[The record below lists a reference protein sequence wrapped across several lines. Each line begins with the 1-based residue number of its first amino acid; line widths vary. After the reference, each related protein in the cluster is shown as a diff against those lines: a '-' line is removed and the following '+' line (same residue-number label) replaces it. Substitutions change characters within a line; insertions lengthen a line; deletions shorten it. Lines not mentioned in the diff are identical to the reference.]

1 VYALI
6 GRVEIKP
13 GRADEA
19 MAMIDEYGARLLAG
33 MDGSSI
39 GYWARTID
47 PGELIQHSFW
57 VFDTEEHARSAKA
70 TFETLRDT
78 PDAPATFIAADVCQ
92 VIGHADSGIKAP
104 TESP

>member
-19 MAMIDEYGARLLAG
+19 LAMIGEYGPRLLAG
-33 MDGSSI
+33 MEGSSI

-47 PGELIQHSFW
+47 DGELIQHSFW
-57 VFDTEEHARSAKA
+57 VFGTVEHARSAKA
-70 TFETLRDT
+70 TFETLRDM
-78 PDAPATFIAADVCQ
+78 PDAPATFIGADVCQ
-92 VIGHADSGIKAP
+92 VIGHADGGMI
-104 TESP
+104 E

>member
-19 MAMIDEYGARLLAG
+19 LAMVSEYGPRLLAG

-47 PGELIQHSFW
+47 DGELIQHSFW
-57 VFDTEEHARSAKA
+57 VFDTEEHARAAKA
-70 TFETLRDT
+70 TFETLRDM
-78 PDAPATFIAADVCQ
+78 PDAPATFMSADVCQ
-92 VIGHADSGIKAP
+92 VIGHGDG
-104 TESP
+104 EM